1 MGAPATAP
9 ASFYNMR
16 AKLVEAARRE
26 RFDGAAPRLTLAEQ
40 RCNAT
45 LMRMKQRLRKASP
58 FLPALPFADARAQ
71 IGRTSLYRALSA
83 MPKHQRHGPDPLGV
97 LRSSEWWQ
105 RSYADLLPAAWA
117 SDATP
122 AESAD
127 VDLDLHGGGGAGGGD
142 VAMLDA
148 TVS

>member
-1 MGAPATAP
+1 MLAHFGDRPADDGTCAAQAGVRPIVVRPNEWVTVADVRHGLVAAAPA
-9 ASFYNMR
+9 
-16 AKLVEAARRE
+16 
-26 RFDGAAPRLTLAEQ
+26 
-40 RCNAT
+40 
-45 LMRMKQRLRKASP
+45 
-58 FLPALPFADARAQ
+58 
-71 IGRTSLYRALSA
+71 ALSA
-83 MPKHQRHGPDPLGV
+83 MPKHRRHGPDPLGV